1 MKLVAITG
9 SIGCGKSTLAN
20 LIKELGYVVYD
31 VDMWT
36 RNLYKKDKFN
46 ALILKNFP
54 QVNENGKV
62 NKKLLRNIVFSDKTQ
77 LEKLENIIHPILKQ
91 KLRQVIK
98 NNADKNEIFF
108 IDAALIFELGWN
120 RYCNCIIVAD
130 VDKNIQ
136 KQRVMKRDGISEYE
150 YNNIINLQMS
160 NYDKACRADV
170 VINTNK
176 SLGILKVE
184 LFKVIGNI

>member
-120 RYCNCIIVAD
+120 LYCNCIIVAD

>member
-136 KQRVMKRDGISEYE
+136 KQRVMKRDGISEDE

-160 NYDKACRADV
+160 NYDKVCRADV

-176 SLGILKVE
+176 SLGLLKVE